1 MQICLAWSEVYF
13 FAIKPLVNR
22 ILNMLICAISIF
34 SAGTPTKMFGITT
47 YKATGM
53 NNTLLCVAPEEHS
66 DSKASL

>member
-1 MQICLAWSEVYF
+1 
-13 FAIKPLVNR
+13 
-22 ILNMLICAISIF
+22 
-34 SAGTPTKMFGITT
+34 MFGITT